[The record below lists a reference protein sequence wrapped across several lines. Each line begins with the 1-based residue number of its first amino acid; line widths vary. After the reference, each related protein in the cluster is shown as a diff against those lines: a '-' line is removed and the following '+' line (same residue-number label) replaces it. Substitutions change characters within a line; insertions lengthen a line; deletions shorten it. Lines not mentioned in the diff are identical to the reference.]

1 LAVAL
6 IFASNSFNQGGK
18 IMAKR
23 ICVII
28 FMAVLLCVFECSIS
42 EAIPYFA
49 RKYETSCST
58 CHVIIP
64 KLNSFG
70 IAFKNNGYRM
80 PQGEEEMLKEK
91 EVKLGSEAYKRV
103 WPKAIWPGAIPG
115 NIPLSMHIMS
125 RAEYAPD
132 EDVKFQ
138 FEFPHEVEF
147 MTGGTLGESFSFLGE
162 ITIEEGGIEVER
174 YHINWD
180 SIGDNTLFN
189 LKAGYFEI
197 GAVPFS
203 RFSKKLTLSD
213 YALSN
218 WRAISGGFRFRSRQS
233 GIELWGANSGKKGG
247 GLEWA
252 AGIVNGTGEPMDEDN
267 NKDFYGRIAYKIG
280 GMGLTGAGESI
291 NLEQV
296 ENWRDNSIK
305 LGVFG
310 YKGKSME
317 SDFNRF
323 GVDFDLFYQDL
334 NIYGAFMRGKD
345 KIEIGELTTDAF
357 FVEADYVFYP
367 WLIGVVRYDNA
378 KTKNSEIINEVKD
391 VVASAVF
398 AIRANI
404 RFVAEHQ
411 HFLDNTGN
419 NITQFN
425 LDFLF

>member
-1 LAVAL
+1 MIKKILFIILLVSITLL
-6 IFASNSFNQGGK
+6 ISQ
-18 IMAKR
+18 R
-23 ICVII
+23 
-28 FMAVLLCVFECSIS
+28 S

-49 RKYETSCST
+49 RKYQTSCST

-80 PQGEEEMLKEK
+80 PQGEEEMVKET
-91 EVKLGSEAYKRV
+91 EVKLGSEAYKKV
-103 WPKAIWPGAIPG
+103 WPKAIWPGGIPG
-115 NIPLSMHIMS
+115 SIPLSMHFMS
-125 RAEYAPD
+125 GAEYAPD

-162 ITIEEGGIEVER
+162 IAIEEGGIEVER
-174 YHINWD
+174 YHFDWD

-189 LKAGYFEI
+189 LKVGFFEI

-203 RFSKKLTLSD
+203 RFYKKLTLSD
-213 YALSN
+213 YGISN
-218 WRAISGGFRFRSRQS
+218 WRAIPGGFRFRSRQA

-247 GLEWA
+247 GIEWA
-252 AGIVNGTGEPMDEDN
+252 VGVVNGTGEPMDEDN
-267 NKDFYGRIAYKIG
+267 DKDFYGRIAYKIG
-280 GMGLTGAGESI
+280 GMGLTGAGETLT
-291 NLEQV
+291 LEQV
-296 ENWRDNSIK
+296 ENWRDNSLKI
-305 LGVFG
+305 GAFG

-323 GVDFDLFYQDL
+323 GVDFDFYIQDL
-334 NIYGAFMRGKD
+334 NLYGAFVRGTD
-345 KIEIGELTTDAF
+345 NLEEIKLTTNAF

-367 WLIGVVRYDNA
+367 WLIGVLRYDNA
-378 KTKNSEIINEVKD
+378 RTENSDILNEIKD

-404 RFVAEHQ
+404 RVVIEHQ
-411 HFLDNTGN
+411 HFIDNTGSS
-419 NITQFN
+419 TTKFN